1 MYVVLSIIITAEFK
15 VEVDSTNVGLTCTTL
30 SVLLLWE
37 TGGMP
42 LKICTP
48 KICTPEIESGGTFAK
63 TVKLMVGGWP
73 PHPLTLDQSLPV
85 FAMLSRP

>member
-1 MYVVLSIIITAEFK
+1 MLSINITAEFK

-30 SVLLLWE
+30 SVLLLWG

-42 LKICTP
+42 L